1 MPRRRLNRDADLKGG
16 AFSDMKRIWNNG
28 MALLLTLAMLLPM
41 LGMAQPVMAAEA
53 GEEFMTEADRAW
65 TDDDV
70 ICATQEP
77 ELTPVSDGS
86 DTEEEPVIVTA
97 TTTYGESK
105 ADAQDAA
112 GDVRESD
119 TAVVPGRKG
128 MVFGVRKANNTVAEV
143 PTAGYEQVVPANGEA
158 ARVTVSDDGSGNNT
172 VEFLNA
178 EDNGYVFPKTGG
190 IGTMPLYAIG
200 GMLALCGCIALM
212 SIRKRKDEDA

>member
-1 MPRRRLNRDADLKGG
+1 MRTEGG

-28 MALLLTLAMLLPM
+28 MALLLTLAMLPV

-53 GEEFMTEADRAW
+53 GEGLVTEADRAW

-77 ELTPVSDGS
+77 EFTPVSDGS

-158 ARVTVSDDGSGNNT
+158 ARVTVSNDGSGT
-172 VEFLNA
+172 AEFLNA

-190 IGTMPLYAIG
+190 IGVMPIYGVG
-200 GMLALCGCIALM
+200 GMLALFGCAALAV
-212 SIRKRKDEDA
+212 IRKRKDEDM